1 MVVADINTAASDDLV
16 RSLGEQGHD
25 AIALNVDVSDVQQ
38 ADAMAKDTADRFG
51 RIDALINNAAVFQ
64 RPAMTRGPFDQV
76 SVEEWD
82 RLMAVN
88 LRGTFLCAR
97 AVVPYMKQQGG
108 GSIINISSGTV
119 HFGAP
124 MVAHY
129 VASKAGVIGF
139 TRALSKE
146 LGEFHINVNAVAP
159 GLTISL
165 DDPGGRPLGGRQ
177 AASASPEHQAHPIAP
192 RFGWRSHLPLLPR
205 KRLHHRPDAGS
216 GWRGYDA
223 VGSMSCIRKVRA
235 RLGGLRTRR
244 WSVGSTIR
252 SKISSAVAL
261 QRYTSSGPK
270 FIGQTNTAHRGLR
283 MLGVAFTSTKSPPF
297 RFPTPMVT
305 SKLPKVSA
313 RQSPETLA

>member
-1 MVVADINTAASDDLV
+1 MGRLDNRVIIVTGGALGIGKAYCEGLAAEGANVVVADINTTAADELV

-25 AIALNVDVSDVQQ
+25 AIAVNVDVSNVEQ
-38 ADAMAKDTADRFG
+38 ADNMAKATVERFG

-119 HFGAP
+119 HFGAAG
-124 MVAHY
+124 VAHY

-159 GLTISL
+159 GLTISV
-165 DDPGGRPLGGRQ
+165 DDPD
-177 AASASPEHQAHPIAP
+177 E
-192 RFGWRSHLPLLPR
+192 
-205 KRLHHRPDAGS
+205 
-216 GWRGYDA
+216 
-223 VGSMSCIRKVRA
+223 A
-235 RLGGLRTRR
+235 RLESDRQRQQARSIKRTQLPQDL
-244 WSVGSTIR
+244 VG
-252 SKISSAVAL
+252 AVIFL
-261 QRYTSSGPK
+261 CTPDSG
-270 FIGQTNTAHRGLR
+270 FITGQT
-283 MLGVAFTSTKSPPF
+283 
-297 RFPTPMVT
+297 
-305 SKLPKVSA
+305 
-313 RQSPETLA
+313 LAVDGGATMR

>member
-1 MVVADINTAASDDLV
+1 MGRLDNRVIIVTGGALGIGKAYCEGLAAEGANVVVADINTTASDELV

-25 AIALNVDVSDVQQ
+25 AIALNVDVSDVEQ
-38 ADAMAKDTADRFG
+38 ADNMAKATIERFG

-119 HFGAP
+119 HFGAAG
-124 MVAHY
+124 VAHY

-159 GLTISL
+159 GLTISV
-165 DDPGGRPLGGRQ
+165 DDPD
-177 AASASPEHQAHPIAP
+177 E
-192 RFGWRSHLPLLPR
+192 
-205 KRLHHRPDAGS
+205 
-216 GWRGYDA
+216 
-223 VGSMSCIRKVRA
+223 A
-235 RLGGLRTRR
+235 RLESDRQRQQARSIKRTQLPQDL
-244 WSVGSTIR
+244 VGVVIFLCTPD
-252 SKISSAVAL
+252 
-261 QRYTSSGPK
+261 SG
-270 FIGQTNTAHRGLR
+270 FITGQT
-283 MLGVAFTSTKSPPF
+283 
-297 RFPTPMVT
+297 
-305 SKLPKVSA
+305 
-313 RQSPETLA
+313 LAVDGGATMR